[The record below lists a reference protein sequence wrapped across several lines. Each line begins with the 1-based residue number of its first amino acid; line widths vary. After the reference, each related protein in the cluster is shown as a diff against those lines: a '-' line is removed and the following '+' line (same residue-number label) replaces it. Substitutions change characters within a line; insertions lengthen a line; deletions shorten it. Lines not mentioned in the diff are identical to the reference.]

1 MRPLALA
8 RIAITQAITK
18 DFEFSQNLNFHSVK
32 ISLFSYYI
40 SFIHRLS
47 LVFFFPYFW
56 FSFHHLLLPPIVWF
70 HFPHAKVKLFWPEMI
85 PYSPIDGFGLW
96 LYWFVLI
103 EKYVVITKWCN
114 FFLEIFYEEKYEREM
129 QFWILDRVD
138 KKRGFPRRVPIHS
151 VKKKCSLLVILVYM
165 MNFLCLHFCC

>member
-1 MRPLALA
+1 MPSSSPYIYIYMRPLALA

-129 QFWILDRVD
+129 QLFSSS
-138 KKRGFPRRVPIHS
+138 FIHS
-151 VKKKCSLLVILVYM
+151 TTQNAWVLWNGSFLL
-165 MNFLCLHFCC
+165 